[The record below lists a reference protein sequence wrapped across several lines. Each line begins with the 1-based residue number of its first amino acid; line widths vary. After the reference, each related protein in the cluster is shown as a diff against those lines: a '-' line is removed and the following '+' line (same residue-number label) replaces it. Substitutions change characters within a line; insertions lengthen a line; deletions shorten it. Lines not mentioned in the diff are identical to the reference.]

1 MEQSESPFAI
11 GVFRDRSLANQAID
25 ELRHSGFRDDQV
37 LLPGSGSS
45 TGGFLDG
52 FVHRLVGDDNR
63 QSLDALVG
71 QGLSPSEVEYYHH
84 ELEAG
89 HTVVAVQSY
98 GRQQEARGIMN
109 HFGAYNASTRGSVQ
123 DVHTIQL
130 SGEVLQAQ
138 KEPVQIGEV
147 VIRKVVVTEEKTIT
161 VPIRREEIVIERRN
175 VSSFSAD
182 QPVQQPVQQP
192 VTQGEGRLVELGEN
206 EVIRIPL
213 YTEQISIEKRPI
225 VAEEVLVS
233 KRNVQ
238 EIRRYTDT
246 IRHEEPRLEREGN
259 VIIKGDHVEGVAPQ
273 NHKHEG

>member
-1 MEQSESPFAI
+1 MNCAI
-11 GVFRDRSLANQAID
+11 AGFVMTRSGCRD
-25 ELRHSGFRDDQV
+25 
-37 LLPGSGSS
+37 SGSS

-52 FVHRLVGDDNR
+52 FVHRLVGDDNH
-63 QSLDALVG
+63 QSLDALTG
-71 QGLSPSEVEYYHH
+71 QGLSPSEVKYYQH

-98 GRQQEARGIMN
+98 GRQQEARDILN
-109 HFGAYNASTRGSVQ
+109 RFGAYDASTHSPLQ

-130 SGEVLQAQ
+130 RGEVLQAQ
-138 KEPVQIGEV
+138 KEPVEIGEV
-147 VIRKVVVTEEKTIT
+147 FIRKVVVTEEKTIT

-182 QPVQQPVQQP
+182 QPEKQPVQQPVQQP

-213 YTEQISIEKRPI
+213 YTEQIFIEKRP
-225 VAEEVLVS
+225 VVVEEVLVS

-238 EIRRYTDT
+238 EIRHFTDT
-246 IRHEEPRLEREGN
+246 VRREEPRLEREGK
-259 VIIKGDHVEGVAPQ
+259 VIIKGDHVEEVAPQ
-273 NHKHEG
+273 DRTYEG